1 MNSGEEWM
9 NIVRSVA
16 KKKNKELETI
26 IKIKYMLKVIHSIL
40 DDIEE
45 WINTLE
51 NRIVDITQTKKKKKK
66 KKRILKPLGQYQV
79 YCLLSQKTKKQKS
92 HRIYL
97 KKQYLK
103 TSLTLVKKLDIWVQE
118 IYKVPQK

>member
-1 MNSGEEWM
+1 M

-66 KKRILKPLGQYQV
+66 KK
-79 YCLLSQKTKKQKS
+79 
-92 HRIYL
+92 
-97 KKQYLK
+97 
-103 TSLTLVKKLDIWVQE
+103 E
-118 IYKVPQK
+118 F